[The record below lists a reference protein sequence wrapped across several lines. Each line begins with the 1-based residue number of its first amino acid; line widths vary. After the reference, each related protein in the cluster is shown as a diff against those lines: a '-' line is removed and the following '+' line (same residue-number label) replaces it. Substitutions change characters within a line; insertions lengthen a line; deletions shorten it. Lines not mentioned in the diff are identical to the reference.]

1 VASRFQDTRWTL
13 VLAAGGPSSSRSQAA
28 LAELCEQYWSP
39 LYAFA
44 RAKGLASEDA
54 QDATQGFFERL
65 IAHRD
70 LASVD
75 PARGRFRAFLLVAF
89 KHFLSNERDRARAIK
104 RGGMKTF
111 VPLDADDRVRP
122 LEPMDLETPDVI
134 FERQWARTVV
144 LTAVERLARES
155 DRTAAPLVRHLAAV
169 MTGDGADVPIRE
181 LGERLGMS
189 EGAARVALHRMRQK
203 LRLVLIDE
211 IAQTVGSR
219 EEVAAELKHLMAT
232 LSAR

>member
-1 VASRFQDTRWTL
+1 VASRFQETRWTL
-13 VLAAGGPSSSRSQAA
+13 VLAAGGASSPRSREA
-28 LAELCEQYWSP
+28 LSELCEQYWSP

-44 RAKGLASEDA
+44 RARGLSPEDA

-89 KHFLSNERDRARAIK
+89 KHFLANERDRTQALK
-104 RGGMKTF
+104 RGGAQTF

-122 LEPMDLETPDVI
+122 IEPADLDTPEVL

-144 LTAVERLARES
+144 LGAVDRLTADS
-155 DRTAAPLVRHLAAV
+155 DPAALPLVRHLAAV
-169 MTGDGADVPIRE
+169 ITGDGADMPIRD
-181 LGERLGMS
+181 LGERLGIS
-189 EGAARVALHRMRQK
+189 EGAARVALHRMRQR
-203 LRLVLIDE
+203 LRTALTDE
-211 IAQTVGSR
+211 IAQTVGR
-219 EEVAAELKHLMAT
+219 RDEVADELRHLMAV